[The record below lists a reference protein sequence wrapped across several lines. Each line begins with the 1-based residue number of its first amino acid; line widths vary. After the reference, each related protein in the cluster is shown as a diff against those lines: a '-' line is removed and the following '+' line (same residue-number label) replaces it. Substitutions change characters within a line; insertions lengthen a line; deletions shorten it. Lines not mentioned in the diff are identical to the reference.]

1 MKEGVIQKEWH
12 RRRKT
17 VFEKEELDRKRWRN
31 KGRETVKW
39 RQNKNVSASECLA
52 LVSTPLCYTQ
62 RGADTRQCH
71 KYPTTAPQQPSHLQ
85 IDSDVPKKVSS
96 MILFTCLIGLKRAG
110 GSGTGGWVEGTQA
123 SSFNIVGPIEDEQQG
138 TDRYCTVESVPVV
151 SRRPSF
157 EGSQI
162 RQIQHPFSPSLA
174 LNPSLYSQPAP
185 PTPNPKIGQI
195 SSIVFRLPSVK
206 FTVQLDMEGALTAR
220 DRVGIQDFVLLDE
233 TTEEAFMN
241 NLKSD
246 LATTLSIYALAD
258 NAYHTMLTEYNNHF
272 ILISGESGAGKTEAS
287 KKILQYYAVS
297 CPSTTLLNTVRDKM
311 LMSNPV
317 LEAFGNAKTL
327 KNDNSSRFGKYM
339 DIQFDSQGDAVGG
352 HILNYLLEKS
362 RVVHQNHGERNFHIF
377 YQLVEGA
384 GDDMLQRLG
393 LERDCQL
400 YKYLTQGECAIVP
413 SINDK
418 NDWKTV
424 KNALQVINIDESYTN
439 HLFSIVASV
448 LHLGNLKFISDAK
461 GLATLSSSS
470 EELRWVSNVSN
481 IRPLG
486 VDAQKLHEG
495 FTFRKIE
502 AKNDQVLSPFTIDHA
517 IYARDALAKAIYGQT
532 FTWLVN
538 RINESMEN
546 TDPHRKTVIGLLDI
560 YGFEVFYVNSF
571 EQFCINYCNEKLQ
584 QLFIQL
590 TLKAEQEEYEAE
602 GIEWEPVQFFNNKII
617 CDLVE
622 EKHRGIIAILDEEC
636 LRPGDATDLSFLER
650 LEDKMANHPHFVTHK
665 LADKITRKTLER
677 GDFRLLH
684 YAGEVTYC
692 VVGFLDKN
700 NDLLYR
706 NIKDLLCQSKNA
718 IIQEC
723 FSTLDPDNR
732 KRPETVATQFKSSLL
747 KLTEILMAKEAW
759 YIRCLKSNESKQKGQ
774 FDEALIRHQVKYL
787 GLMEHLRVR
796 RAGFAYRR
804 KYDVFLQRYKP
815 LCPAT
820 WPHWRG
826 DPADGVEVL
835 VQHLGYLP
843 NEYKMGRTKIFI
855 RHPRTLY
862 ATEDAFEKCKHELAT
877 RLQAKYK
884 GYKAKGEFRKQKE
897 AATKIETCWRG
908 VQARK
913 EREKRAWAVKV
924 IKQFIKG
931 YMTRGQAKTTDNS
944 EYLAFV
950 RQNYLNRLKENLP
963 KTVLD
968 KTTWY
973 SPPPVCSETS
983 EMLRKLHYRLLVRK
997 YVRGITPQR
1006 KAQLQLKLV
1015 ASTLFKGKKES
1026 YPQSVAQSFVDTRL
1040 SEQDINPRVIQMI
1053 RNEHI
1058 KYTSYKYDRNG
1069 FKPRTRQLILTQTA
1083 AYLVEEAKIKQRVLY
1098 TSLKGISVSSLTDG
1112 IVVFHIT
1119 CEDPNR
1125 SIKMEVQAGKESGV
1139 DFSIGQE
1146 PMVYKGK
1153 NGHLMVVSIV
1163 CLAEL
1168 CLKS

>member
-1 MKEGVIQKEWH
+1 M
-12 RRRKT
+12 
-17 VFEKEELDRKRWRN
+17 
-31 KGRETVKW
+31 
-39 RQNKNVSASECLA
+39 
-52 LVSTPLCYTQ
+52 
-62 RGADTRQCH
+62 
-71 KYPTTAPQQPSHLQ
+71 
-85 IDSDVPKKVSS
+85 
-96 MILFTCLIGLKRAG
+96 
-110 GSGTGGWVEGTQA
+110 
-123 SSFNIVGPIEDEQQG
+123 QG
-138 TDRYCTVESVPVV
+138 
-151 SRRPSF
+151 
-157 EGSQI
+157 
-162 RQIQHPFSPSLA
+162 
-174 LNPSLYSQPAP
+174 
-185 PTPNPKIGQI
+185 
-195 SSIVFRLPSVK
+195 
-206 FTVQLDMEGALTAR
+206 QLDMEGALTAR

-233 TTEEAFMN
+233 TTEAAFLT
-241 NLKSD
+241 NLKKRFSKD
-246 LATTLSIYALAD
+246 LIYTYVGTLIVSVNPYKELDIYSKKQMDTYMGVNFFELPPHIYALAD
-258 NAYHTMLTEYNNHF
+258 NAYHTMLTEFNNHF

-339 DIQFDSQGDAVGG
+339 DIQFNSEGDAVGG

-377 YQLVEGA
+377 YQLVEG
-384 GDDMLQRLG
+384 GTDDLLCQLG
-393 LERDCQL
+393 LERDVQH
-400 YKYLTQGECAIVP
+400 YNYLTQGECAIVS
-413 SINDK
+413 SINDR

-424 KNALQVINIDESYTN
+424 KNALQVINFDEINTN
-439 HLFSIVASV
+439 HLFGIVASV
-448 LHLGNLKFISDAK
+448 LHLGNIQFDSDSK
-461 GLATLSSSS
+461 GHALLNDNT
-470 EELRWVSNVSN
+470 ELHWVSDL
-481 IRPLG
+481 LG
-486 VDAQKLHEG
+486 VDVQNLQEG
-495 FTFRKIE
+495 LTFRKIE
-502 AKNDQVLSPFTIDHA
+502 AKKDQVLTPFTTDHA
-517 IYARDALAKAIYGQT
+517 IYARDALSKAIYGHT

-546 TDPHRKTVIGLLDI
+546 KDPSRKTVIGLLDI

-590 TLKAEQEEYEAE
+590 TLKAEQDEYEAE
-602 GIEWEPVQFFNNKII
+602 NIEWEPVQFFNNKII

-622 EKHRGIIAILDEEC
+622 EKHRGIISILDEEC
-636 LRPGDATDLSFLER
+636 LRPGDATDLTFLER
-650 LEDKMANHPHFVTHK
+650 LEDKMGNHPHFVTHK
-665 LADKITRKTLER
+665 LADKMTRKTLER

-706 NIKDLLCQSKNA
+706 NIKDLMCQSKNA
-718 IIQEC
+718 IVKEC
-723 FSTLDPDNR
+723 FSTMDPDSR

-759 YIRCLKSNESKQKGQ
+759 YIRCLKSNESKQPGQ

-804 KYDVFLQRYKP
+804 KFDVFLKRYKP

-826 DPADGVEVL
+826 EPADGVEVL

-843 NEYKMGRTKIFI
+843 HEYKMGRTKIFI

-862 ATEDAFEKCKHELAT
+862 ATEDAYEKCKHELAT

-884 GYKAKGEFRKQKE
+884 GYRAKGEFKKQKE

-913 EREKRAWAVKV
+913 EKEKRAWAVKV
-924 IKQFIKG
+924 IKKFIKG
-931 YMTRGQAKTTDNS
+931 YMTRGEAKSTDNS

-950 RQNYLNRLKENLP
+950 RQSYLNRLKEKLP

-968 KTTWY
+968 KTTWLT
-973 SPPPVCSETS
+973 PPVVLQETS
-983 EMLRKLHYRLLVRK
+983 EILRKLHYRLMVRK
-997 YVRGITPQR
+997 YVRGITPQK
-1006 KAQLQLKLV
+1006 KAQLQLKAT
-1015 ASTLFKGKKES
+1015 ASSIFKGQKDS
-1026 YPQSVAQSFVDTRL
+1026 YPQSVAQPFLDTRI
-1040 SEQDINPRVIQMI
+1040 SEQEVNMRVLQMI

-1058 KYTSYKYDRNG
+1058 KYSVPVIKYDRNG
-1069 FKPRTRQLILTQTA
+1069 FKPRPRQLILTQTA
-1083 AYLVEEAKIKQRVLY
+1083 AYVIEEAKIKQRVLY
-1098 TSLKGISVSSLTDG
+1098 TSLKGISVSNLTDG
-1112 IVVFHIT
+1112 IIVFHIA
-1119 CEDPNR
+1119 CEDPKQKGDLVMQCDHLFEFLTKLSVIAKKQNAIQVVKG
-1125 SIKMEVQAGKESGV
+1125 SIKIEIQAGKESAV
-1139 DFSIGQE
+1139 DFTTGQE
-1146 PMVYKGK
+1146 PMVYKAK
-1153 NGHLMVVSIV
+1153 NGHLMVV
-1163 CLAEL
+1163 ATRTRTR
-1168 CLKS
+1168 

>member
-1 MKEGVIQKEWH
+1 
-12 RRRKT
+12 
-17 VFEKEELDRKRWRN
+17 
-31 KGRETVKW
+31 
-39 RQNKNVSASECLA
+39 C
-52 LVSTPLCYTQ
+52 
-62 RGADTRQCH
+62 
-71 KYPTTAPQQPSHLQ
+71 
-85 IDSDVPKKVSS
+85 
-96 MILFTCLIGLKRAG
+96 
-110 GSGTGGWVEGTQA
+110 
-123 SSFNIVGPIEDEQQG
+123 
-138 TDRYCTVESVPVV
+138 
-151 SRRPSF
+151 
-157 EGSQI
+157 
-162 RQIQHPFSPSLA
+162 
-174 LNPSLYSQPAP
+174 
-185 PTPNPKIGQI
+185 
-195 SSIVFRLPSVK
+195 
-206 FTVQLDMEGALTAR
+206 LDMEGALTAR

-233 TTEEAFMN
+233 TTEAAFLSNLNKRFSKDLIYTYIGTLLVSVNPYKELDVYN
-241 NLKSD
+241 NKQMD
-246 LATTLSIYALAD
+246 LYMGVNFFELPPHIYALAD
-258 NAYHTMLTEYNNHF
+258 NAYHTMLAEFNNHF

-297 CPSTTLLNTVRDKM
+297 CPSTALLNTVRDKM

-339 DIQFDSQGDAVGG
+339 DIQFDSEGEAVGG

-377 YQLVEGA
+377 YQLVQGGEE
-384 GDDMLQRLG
+384 DLLHQLG
-393 LERDCQL
+393 LERDCQH
-400 YKYLTQGECAIVP
+400 YNYLTQVRITLCNILTSRYCVHSPRQGECAIVA

-418 NDWKTV
+418 DEWKTV
-424 KNALQVINIDESYTN
+424 KNALQVVNIDEINTN
-439 HLFSIVASV
+439 HLFGIVASV
-448 LHLGNLKFISDAK
+448 LHLGNVQFDSDSK
-461 GLATLSSSS
+461 GHALMNNNP
-470 EELRWVSNVSN
+470 ELRW
-481 IRPLG
+481 
-486 VDAQKLHEG
+486 
-495 FTFRKIE
+495 
-502 AKNDQVLSPFTIDHA
+502 VLSPFTIDHA
-517 IYARDALAKAIYGQT
+517 IYARDALAKAMYGQT

-546 TDPHRKTVIGLLDI
+546 KDSSRKTVIGLLDI

-590 TLKAEQEEYEAE
+590 TLKSEQEEYEAE
-602 GIEWEPVQFFNNKII
+602 DIEWEPVQFFNNKII

-622 EKHRGIIAILDEEC
+622 EKHRGIISILDEEC
-636 LRPGDATDLSFLER
+636 LRPGDATDLTFLER
-650 LEDKMANHPHFVTHK
+650 LEDKMGNHPHFVTHK
-665 LADKITRKTLER
+665 LADKMTRKTLER

-706 NIKDLLCQSKNA
+706 NIKDLMCQSKNA
-718 IIQEC
+718 IVREC
-723 FSTLDPDNR
+723 FSTMDPDNR
-732 KRPETVATQFKSSLL
+732 RRPETVATQFKSSLL

-759 YIRCLKSNESKQKGQ
+759 YIRCLKSNESKQPGQ

-804 KYDVFLQRYKP
+804 KYEDFLKRYKP

-826 DPADGVEVL
+826 VPADGVEVL
-835 VQHLGYLP
+835 IQHLGYLP

-862 ATEDAFEKCKHELAT
+862 ATEDAYERCKHELAT

-931 YMTRGQAKTTDNS
+931 YMTRGQAKITDNS

-950 RQNYLNRLKENLP
+950 RQNYLNRLKDNLP

-968 KTTWY
+968 KTTWL
-973 SPPPVCSETS
+973 SPPSVLTERNINLQMKLITS
-983 EMLRKLHYRLLVRK
+983 
-997 YVRGITPQR
+997 
-1006 KAQLQLKLV
+1006 
-1015 ASTLFKGKKES
+1015 SLFKGKKDS
-1026 YPQSVAQSFVDTRL
+1026 YPQSVAQPFVDSRI
-1040 SEQDINPRVIQMI
+1040 SEQDINPRALQMI

-1058 KYTSYKYDRNG
+1058 KYGVPVVKYNRNG
-1069 FKPRTRQLILTQTA
+1069 FKPRPRQLILTQAA
-1083 AYLVEEAKIKQRVLY
+1083 AYVIDEAKIKQRVLY
-1098 TSLKGISVSSLTDG
+1098 AFLKGISVSNLTDG
-1112 IVVFHIT
+1112 MVVFHIT
-1119 CEDPNR
+1119 CEDPKQKGDLVMQCDHLFEFLTKLGVIANKQNVIKVVQG
-1125 SIKMEVQAGKESGV
+1125 SIKIEIQAGKESAV
-1139 DFSIGQE
+1139 DFGTGQE
-1146 PMVYKGK
+1146 PMVYKAK
-1153 NGHLMVVSIV
+1153 NGHLMVVS
-1163 CLAEL
+1163 
-1168 CLKS
+1168 

>member
-1 MKEGVIQKEWH
+1 MQ
-12 RRRKT
+12 
-17 VFEKEELDRKRWRN
+17 
-31 KGRETVKW
+31 
-39 RQNKNVSASECLA
+39 
-52 LVSTPLCYTQ
+52 
-62 RGADTRQCH
+62 
-71 KYPTTAPQQPSHLQ
+71 
-85 IDSDVPKKVSS
+85 
-96 MILFTCLIGLKRAG
+96 
-110 GSGTGGWVEGTQA
+110 
-123 SSFNIVGPIEDEQQG
+123 
-138 TDRYCTVESVPVV
+138 
-151 SRRPSF
+151 
-157 EGSQI
+157 
-162 RQIQHPFSPSLA
+162 
-174 LNPSLYSQPAP
+174 
-185 PTPNPKIGQI
+185 
-195 SSIVFRLPSVK
+195 
-206 FTVQLDMEGALTAR
+206 VQLDMEGALTAR

-233 TTEEAFMN
+233 TTETAFLS
-241 NLKSD
+241 NLKKRFSKD
-246 LATTLSIYALAD
+246 LIYTYIGTLLVSVNPYKELDIYNKKQMEIYMGVNFFELPPHIYALAD
-258 NAYHTMLTEYNNHF
+258 SAYQTMLTEFNNHF

-377 YQLVEGA
+377 YQLVEG
-384 GDDMLQRLG
+384 GEDDLLHQMG
-393 LERDCQL
+393 LERDCQH
-400 YKYLTQGECAIVP
+400 YNYLTQGECAIVS
-413 SINDK
+413 SINDR

-424 KNALQVINIDESYTN
+424 KNALQIINIDEINTN
-439 HLFSIVASV
+439 HLFGTVASV
-448 LHLGNLKFISDAK
+448 LHLGNVQFDSDSK
-461 GLATLSSSS
+461 GHALLNNNNA
-470 EELRWVSNVSN
+470 ELRWVSNL
-481 IRPLG
+481 LG
-486 VDAQKLHEG
+486 VDAHSLQEG
-495 FTFRKIE
+495 LTYRKIE
-502 AKNDQVLSPFTIDHA
+502 AKNEQVLSPFTTDHA

-538 RINESMEN
+538 KINESMEN
-546 TDPHRKTVIGLLDI
+546 KDNSRKTVIGLLDI

-602 GIEWEPVQFFNNKII
+602 DIEWEPVQFFNNKII

-622 EKHRGIIAILDEEC
+622 DKYRGIITILDEEC
-636 LRPGDATDLSFLER
+636 LRPGDASDLTFLER
-650 LEDKMANHPHFVTHK
+650 LEEKMGNHPHFVTHK
-665 LADKITRKTLER
+665 LADKMTRKTLER

-706 NIKDLLCQSKNA
+706 NIKDLIGQSKNA
-718 IIQEC
+718 IVKEC
-723 FSTLDPDNR
+723 FSSTDPDSR
-732 KRPETVATQFKSSLL
+732 RRPETVATQFKSSLL

-759 YIRCLKSNESKQKGQ
+759 YIRCLKSNESKQPGQ

-804 KYDVFLQRYKP
+804 KYEVFLKRYKP

-826 DPADGVEVL
+826 VPADGVEVL
-835 VQHLGYLP
+835 VQHLGYMP

-862 ATEDAFEKCKHELAT
+862 ATEDAYERCKHELAT

-884 GYKAKGEFRKQKE
+884 GYKAKGEFKKQKE

-913 EREKRAWAVKV
+913 ERDKRAWAVKV
-924 IKQFIKG
+924 IKKFIKG
-931 YMTRGQAKTTDNS
+931 YINRGQLKNTDNS

-950 RQNYLNRLKENLP
+950 RQNYLNRLKGNLP

-968 KTTWY
+968 KTTWQT
-973 SPPPVCSETS
+973 PPAVLAETS
-983 EMLRKLHYRLLVRK
+983 EILRMLHYRLMVRK
-997 YVRGITPQR
+997 YVRGITPQK
-1006 KAQLQLKLV
+1006 KAQLQLKLLT
-1015 ASTLFKGKKES
+1015 SSIFKGKKES
-1026 YPQSVAQSFVDTRL
+1026 YPQSIAQPFVDTRI
-1040 SEQDINPRVIQMI
+1040 SEQEINMRVLQTI

-1058 KYTSYKYDRNG
+1058 KYGVPVIKYDRNG
-1069 FKPRTRQLILTQTA
+1069 FKPRPRQLVLTQTA
-1083 AYLVEEAKIKQRVLY
+1083 AYVIEEAKIKQRVLY
-1098 TSLKGISVSSLTDG
+1098 TSLKGISVSNLTDG
-1112 IVVFHIT
+1112 IIVLHIT
-1119 CEDPNR
+1119 CEDPKQKGDLLMQCDHLFEFLTKLCLIANKENSVKVVQG
-1125 SIKMEVQAGKESGV
+1125 SIKIEIQAGKESAV
-1139 DFSIGQE
+1139 DFSLGQE
-1146 PMVYKGK
+1146 PMVFKAK
-1153 NGHLMVVSIV
+1153 NGHLMVV
-1163 CLAEL
+1163 ATRARTR
-1168 CLKS
+1168 

>member
-1 MKEGVIQKEWH
+1 
-12 RRRKT
+12 
-17 VFEKEELDRKRWRN
+17 
-31 KGRETVKW
+31 
-39 RQNKNVSASECLA
+39 
-52 LVSTPLCYTQ
+52 
-62 RGADTRQCH
+62 
-71 KYPTTAPQQPSHLQ
+71 
-85 IDSDVPKKVSS
+85 
-96 MILFTCLIGLKRAG
+96 
-110 GSGTGGWVEGTQA
+110 
-123 SSFNIVGPIEDEQQG
+123 
-138 TDRYCTVESVPVV
+138 
-151 SRRPSF
+151 
-157 EGSQI
+157 
-162 RQIQHPFSPSLA
+162 
-174 LNPSLYSQPAP
+174 
-185 PTPNPKIGQI
+185 
-195 SSIVFRLPSVK
+195 
-206 FTVQLDMEGALTAR
+206 MEGALTAR

-233 TTEEAFMN
+233 TTDAAFLS
-241 NLKSD
+241 NLKKRFSND
-246 LATTLSIYALAD
+246 LIYTYIGTLLVSVNPYKELDIYNKKQMDIYMGVNFFELPPHIYALAD
-258 NAYHTMLTEYNNHF
+258 NAYHTMLTEFNNHF

-339 DIQFDSQGDAVGG
+339 DIQFNSEGDAVGG

-377 YQLVEGA
+377 YQLVVGA
-384 GDDMLQRLG
+384 SDDLLHQLG
-393 LERDCQL
+393 LERDCQH
-400 YKYLTQGECAIVP
+400 YTYLTQGECAIVS
-413 SINDK
+413 SINDN

-424 KNALQVINIDESYTN
+424 KNALQVIEFDEIDTN
-439 HLFSIVASV
+439 HLFGIVASV
-448 LHLGNLKFISDAK
+448 LHLGNIQFECDSK
-461 GLATLSSSS
+461 GHVLLSNNNA
-470 EELRWVSNVSN
+470 ELRWVSNL
-481 IRPLG
+481 LG
-486 VDAQKLHEG
+486 VDAHTLQEG
-495 FTFRKIE
+495 LTFRKLE
-502 AKNDQVLSPFTIDHA
+502 AKKDQVLSPFTIDHA

-538 RINESMEN
+538 KINESMEN
-546 TDPHRKTVIGLLDI
+546 KDPSRKMIIGLLDI

-602 GIEWEPVQFFNNKII
+602 NIEWEPVQFFNNKII
-617 CDLVE
+617 CDLIE
-622 EKHRGIIAILDEEC
+622 ERHRGIISILDEEC
-636 LRPGDATDLSFLER
+636 LRPGDATDLTFLER
-650 LEDKMANHPHFVTHK
+650 LEEKMGNHPHFVTHK
-665 LADKITRKTLER
+665 LADKMTRKTLER

-706 NIKDLLCQSKNA
+706 NIKDLMCHSKNA
-718 IIQEC
+718 IVREC
-723 FSTLDPDNR
+723 FSTMDPDSR

-747 KLTEILMAKEAW
+747 KLTEILVAKEAW
-759 YIRCLKSNESKQKGQ
+759 YIRCLKSNESKQSGQ

-804 KYDVFLQRYKP
+804 KYEIFLKRYKP

-826 DPADGVEVL
+826 EPADGVEIL

-843 NEYKMGRTKIFI
+843 HEYKMGRTKIFI

-862 ATEDAFEKCKHELAT
+862 ATEDAYEKCKHELAT

-913 EREKRAWAVKV
+913 EKERRAWAVKV

-931 YMTRGQAKTTDNS
+931 YMTRGQAKCTDNS

-950 RQNYLNRLKENLP
+950 RQNYLNRLKDNLP

-968 KTTWY
+968 KTTWQ
-973 SPPPVCSETS
+973 SPPHVLKETS
-983 EMLRKLHYRLLVRK
+983 EMLRKIHYRLMVRK

-1006 KAQLQLKLV
+1006 KAQLQLKLIT
-1015 ASTLFKGKKES
+1015 SSIFKGKKDS
-1026 YPQSVAQSFVDTRL
+1026 YPQSVAQPFENTRIN
-1040 SEQDINPRVIQMI
+1040 EQDINARVLQMI

-1058 KYTSYKYDRNG
+1058 KYSVPVIKYDRNG
-1069 FKPRTRQLILTQTA
+1069 CKPRPRQLILTQTA
-1083 AYLVEEAKIKQRVLY
+1083 AYVLEEAKIKQRVLY
-1098 TSLKGISVSSLTDG
+1098 TSLKGISVSNLSDS
-1112 IVVFHIT
+1112 IIVFHIT
-1119 CEDPNR
+1119 CEDPKQKGDLVIQCDYLYEFLTKLSVIANKQNAIKVVQG
-1125 SIKMEVQAGKESGV
+1125 SIKIEIQAGKESAV
-1139 DFSIGQE
+1139 DFTTGQE
-1146 PMVYKGK
+1146 PMVYKAK
-1153 NGHLMVVSIV
+1153 NGHLMVVASR
-1163 CLAEL
+1163 ARTR
-1168 CLKS
+1168 

>member
-1 MKEGVIQKEWH
+1 
-12 RRRKT
+12 
-17 VFEKEELDRKRWRN
+17 
-31 KGRETVKW
+31 
-39 RQNKNVSASECLA
+39 
-52 LVSTPLCYTQ
+52 
-62 RGADTRQCH
+62 
-71 KYPTTAPQQPSHLQ
+71 
-85 IDSDVPKKVSS
+85 
-96 MILFTCLIGLKRAG
+96 
-110 GSGTGGWVEGTQA
+110 
-123 SSFNIVGPIEDEQQG
+123 
-138 TDRYCTVESVPVV
+138 
-151 SRRPSF
+151 
-157 EGSQI
+157 
-162 RQIQHPFSPSLA
+162 
-174 LNPSLYSQPAP
+174 
-185 PTPNPKIGQI
+185 
-195 SSIVFRLPSVK
+195 
-206 FTVQLDMEGALTAR
+206 MEGALTAR

-233 TTEEAFMN
+233 TTEAAFLS
-241 NLKSD
+241 NLKKRFSKD
-246 LATTLSIYALAD
+246 LIYTYIGTLLVSVNPYKELDIYSQKQMDLYMGVNFFELPPHIYALAD
-258 NAYHTMLTEYNNHF
+258 NAYHTMLTEFNNHF

-352 HILNYLLEKS
+352 HVLNYLLEKS

-377 YQLVEGA
+377 YQLVEG
-384 GDDMLQRLG
+384 GEDDLLHQLG
-393 LERDCQL
+393 LERDCQH
-400 YKYLTQGECAIVP
+400 YNYLTQGECAIVS

-424 KNALQVINIDESYTN
+424 KNALQVIDIDEINTN
-439 HLFSIVASV
+439 HLFGIVASV
-448 LHLGNLKFISDAK
+448 LHLGNIQFAADSK
-461 GLATLSSSS
+461 GQALLNNNA
-470 EELRWVSNVSN
+470 ELRWVSNL
-481 IRPLG
+481 LG
-486 VDAQKLHEG
+486 VDAHSLQEG
-495 FTFRKIE
+495 LTYRKIE
-502 AKNDQVLSPFTIDHA
+502 AKKDQVLSPFTIDHA
-517 IYARDALAKAIYGQT
+517 IYARDALAKAIYGHT

-546 TDPHRKTVIGLLDI
+546 KDSSRKTVIGLLDI

-602 GIEWEPVQFFNNKII
+602 DIEWEPVQFFNNKII

-622 EKHRGIIAILDEEC
+622 EKHRGIISILDEEC
-636 LRPGDATDLSFLER
+636 LRPGDATDLTFLER
-650 LEDKMANHPHFVTHK
+650 LEDKMGNHPHFVTHK
-665 LADKITRKTLER
+665 LADKMTRKTLER

-706 NIKDLLCQSKNA
+706 NIKDLMCQSKNA
-718 IIQEC
+718 IVKEC
-723 FSTLDPDNR
+723 FFTMDLDSR
-732 KRPETVATQFKSSLL
+732 RRPETVATQFKSSLL

-759 YIRCLKSNESKQKGQ
+759 YIRCLKSNESKQSGH

-804 KYDVFLQRYKP
+804 KYEVFLKRYKP

-826 DPADGVEVL
+826 LPADGVEVL

-862 ATEDAFEKCKHELAT
+862 ATEDAYERCKHEL
-877 RLQAKYK
+877 
-884 GYKAKGEFRKQKE
+884 GERIQKTKRRNYSPSIIFFFTSS
-897 AATKIETCWRG
+897 ATKIETCWRG

-913 EREKRAWAVKV
+913 ERERRAWAVKV

-968 KTTWY
+968 KTTWL
-973 SPPPVCSETS
+973 SPPPVLVETS
-983 EMLRKLHYRLLVRK
+983 EILRKLHYRLMVRK
-997 YVRGITPQR
+997 YVRGITPQK
-1006 KAQLQLKLV
+1006 KAEV
-1015 ASTLFKGKKES
+1015 THTSNTLCKTGSS
-1026 YPQSVAQSFVDTRL
+1026 YVLFVV
-1040 SEQDINPRVIQMI
+1040 INSM
-1053 RNEHI
+1053 
-1058 KYTSYKYDRNG
+1058 
-1069 FKPRTRQLILTQTA
+1069 FLIP
-1083 AYLVEEAKIKQRVLY
+1083 
-1098 TSLKGISVSSLTDG
+1098 SVSTEAHYHNLTDNM
-1112 IVVFHIT
+1112 IVFHIT
-1119 CEDPNR
+1119 CEDPKQKGDLVMQCDHLFEFLTKLSVIANKQNVIKVVQG
-1125 SIKMEVQAGKESGV
+1125 SIKIEIQAGKESAV
-1139 DFSIGQE
+1139 DFSTGPE
-1146 PMVYKGK
+1146 PMVYKAK
-1153 NGHLMVVSIV
+1153 NGHLMVSTI
-1163 CLAEL
+1163 
-1168 CLKS
+1168 KRTFH